1 MLYKIPSLLW
11 KFRFTTLCS
20 FVMKSDCLN
29 HGAAHEAGLLFIY
42 LSSRGKTMLQLRSVL
57 SVFPG
62 KINKTIMS
70 LCYNDET
77 LKRLQKWASMKKF
90 STIFINGMIYSMGY

>member
-1 MLYKIPSLLW
+1 
-11 KFRFTTLCS
+11 
-20 FVMKSDCLN
+20 
-29 HGAAHEAGLLFIY
+29 
-42 LSSRGKTMLQLRSVL
+42 MLQLRSVL